1 MAINISLKQVRAFV
15 QVALCSNYAEAA
27 EQMHLSQPALS
38 IAVRNLEQ
46 SIGGKLFSRSTRK
59 VELTPEGVEF
69 LPVAR
74 RLLQDWEE
82 ACLDLNN
89 LFSLQ
94 KGKLTLAVMPSFAN
108 TLLPSLLLNFHD
120 TFPNLSISVQDVV
133 MESVMAAVLAS
144 RAELGITFASESM
157 DGLDF
162 IPLFENDF
170 VVICPPEHQL
180 ATKSG
185 VNWPQVAGYEFVAM
199 NWGSTLRRWIDEA
212 CAQQELSLNITAE
225 AGQLV
230 TLGEFVSVGLGI
242 SVVPALCQQ
251 QMESKGL
258 KCVQLKNS
266 RLNKQV
272 GIIRR
277 QRGTMSVAANKFIDM
292 LLAQYRPG

>member
-46 SIGGKLFSRSTRK
+46 IIGGQLFSRTTRK
-59 VELTPEGVEF
+59 VQLTPEGVEF
-69 LPVAR
+69 LPVAK

-94 KGKLTLAVMPSFAN
+94 KGKLALAVMPSFAN
-108 TLLPSLLLNFHD
+108 TLLPQVLLDFHHS
-120 TFPNLSISVQDVV
+120 FPNLSISVQDVV
-133 MESVMAAVLAS
+133 MESAMSAVLAS
-144 RAELGITFASESM
+144 RAELGIIFESDSL
-157 DGLDF
+157 DGLEF
-162 IPLFENDF
+162 LPLFENDF
-170 VVICPPEHQL
+170 VMICPPEHPL
-180 ATKSG
+180 SG
-185 VNWPQVAGYEFVAM
+185 EKEVSWKQVAKFAFVAM

-212 CAQQELSLNITAE
+212 CNQKDLSLNITAE

-230 TLGEFVSVGLGI
+230 TLGEFVAVGLGV

-258 KCVQLKNS
+258 ICVPLINS
-266 RLNKQV
+266 GLIKKV

-277 QRGTMSVAANKFIDM
+277 HRGTMSVAANKFIDM
-292 LLAQYRPG
+292 LLLKYQ